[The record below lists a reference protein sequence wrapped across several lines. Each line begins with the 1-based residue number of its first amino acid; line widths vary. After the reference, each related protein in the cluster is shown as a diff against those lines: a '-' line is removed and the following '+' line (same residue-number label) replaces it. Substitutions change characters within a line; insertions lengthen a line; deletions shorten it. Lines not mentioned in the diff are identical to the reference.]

1 MAGMFTGG
9 AAMPMMAPTARMAP
23 VCGAGM
29 PIISRMGA
37 TIAPAEST
45 AAVEEPVIMP
55 GNMMMS
61 ISRISMTAGTL
72 WKRETMTAFRASSAP
87 DFWITVIKIMA
98 MEMMSTVSI

>member
-1 MAGMFTGG
+1 
-9 AAMPMMAPTARMAP
+9 
-23 VCGAGM
+23 
-29 PIISRMGA
+29 
-37 TIAPAEST
+37 
-45 AAVEEPVIMP
+45 MP